1 MKKEQKTNVMRILE
15 KEKIDYKARYYPH
28 GKEAVDGATV
38 ASLTGQDPDCVF
50 KTLVTVS
57 NKKEYCVFV
66 IPVTRELDLKKAA
79 RAAGMKSVEMIP
91 VKDINKVTGYI
102 RGGCSPVGMKKSY
115 KTVYHET
122 AKDIPVILVSGGKI
136 GTQIELDPQDLCR
149 ITGGSFA
156 DIIKEN

>member
-79 RAAGMKSVEMIP
+79 RAAGMESVEMIP

-122 AKDIPVILVSGGKI
+122 ATDSPVILVSGGKI

>member
-15 KEKIDYKARYYPH
+15 KEKIDYQARYYPH
-28 GKEAVDGATV
+28 GKEAVDGVTV

-66 IPVTRELDLKKAA
+66 IPVARELDLKKAA
-79 RAAGMKSVEMIP
+79 RAAGMKSLEMIH

-102 RGGCSPVGMKKSY
+102 RGGCSPIGMKKSY
-115 KTVYHET
+115 KTVYHES
-122 AKDIPVILVSGGKI
+122 ARDIPAIMVSGGKI
-136 GTQIELDPQDLCR
+136 GTQIELDPRDLCR
-149 ITGGSFA
+149 ITGGTFA
-156 DIIKEN
+156 DLIKVK